1 MEPGSMEDFFVLNPS
16 AIDYIDGDLM
26 PWEREPLEKLASENE
41 LTVYKHN
48 GFWLPMDTL
57 RDKHELEDLWN
68 GDKAPW
74 KVW

>member
-1 MEPGSMEDFFVLNPS
+1 
-16 AIDYIDGDLM
+16 M
-26 PWEREPLEKLASENE
+26 PWERDPLEKLASENE
-41 LTVYKHN
+41 LTVFKHD

-68 GDKAPW
+68 SGKAPW